1 MNMHDVSDAWSPM
14 SFTKQSASVSN
25 CFGPLYTDYG
35 MQKDFI
41 EHIE

>member
-1 MNMHDVSDAWSPM
+1 MHDVSDAWSLM
-14 SFTKQSASVSN
+14 SFIKQSASASN
-25 CFGPLYTDYG
+25 CFWPLYTDYG